1 MIEHNPRYQ
10 TVHRAIADLRRGSMI
25 VLRGTDADR
34 GGARLIM
41 AAEQVTGERLEAMA
55 GTTGSTPS
63 LYLTPQ
69 RARAIGLKPRSASP
83 ACSLLLSERFG
94 VESILGLIG
103 DLPYNDGTEDLTV
116 LAEKKGSLTAM
127 ALVLMR
133 LARLLPAVIASHVP
147 VDDDLACRN
156 WASERGLLVLDTGA
170 IEAFEADQADS
181 LREVARASL
190 PLEDAENAEIA
201 MFRPADGGMEHFA
214 LLIRPGKMAKGKP
227 GAIASPPL
235 VRIHSQCIT
244 GDILGSLKCDC
255 GNQLR
260 ESIRQMAAGD
270 GGILVYLAQEGRD
283 IGLVNKLKAYALQ
296 DGGLDT
302 VEANHAL
309 GFETDHRYF
318 LPAASILRKLGHD
331 TIRLLT
337 NNPDKISQVEEAGIA
352 VSERLPLLTGT
363 NPHTEGYMDAKKTRT
378 GHLID

>member
-25 VLRGTDADR
+25 VLRGVDSDQ

-69 RARAIGLKPRSASP
+69 RARAIGLTPRSASP
-83 ACSLLLSERFG
+83 ACSLLRSDRFD

-103 DLPYNDGTEDLTV
+103 DLPYHDSTGGLTV

-133 LARLLPAVIASHVP
+133 LARLLPAAIACHVP
-147 VDDDLACRN
+147 VDDDLACKR
-156 WASERGLLVLDTGA
+156 WAAERGFLVLDTSA
-170 IEAFEADQADS
+170 IEAFEEDQADN
-181 LREVARASL
+181 LREVARANL
-190 PLEDAENAEIA
+190 PLDDAENTEIV

-214 LLIRPGKMAKGKP
+214 LLVHPGKKTKSKEKP
-227 GAIASPPL
+227 IASPPL

-244 GDILGSLKCDC
+244 GDVLGSLKCDC

-260 ESIRQMAAGD
+260 ESIRLMADRD

-296 DGGLDT
+296 DAGLDT

-309 GFETDHRYF
+309 GFETDHRFF
-318 LPAASILRKLGHD
+318 LPAVSILRQLGHD

-337 NNPDKISQVEEAGIA
+337 NNPEKISQIEEAGIT
-352 VSERLPLLTGT
+352 VSERLPLVTET
-363 NPHTEGYMDAKKTRT
+363 NPHNEEYLNTKKART
-378 GHLID
+378 GHLIE